1 MIISFAPNSALLID
15 YKRETGEMDS
25 PFGLQGGLL
34 YKAPLTATV
43 FKDFSSCY
51 SHFTSQNSPQTD
63 SPFVYVD
70 SSGVKLVT
78 NVVDEMSEASDG
90 IFALSM
96 SQDGWIE
103 MLATHEAS

>member
-1 MIISFAPNSALLID
+1 M
-15 YKRETGEMDS
+15 
-25 PFGLQGGLL
+25 

-51 SHFTSQNSPQTD
+51 SHFASQTNPQND
-63 SPFVYVD
+63 SAFVYVD

-78 NVVDEMSEASDG
+78 NVVDEMAADADG

-96 SQDGWIE
+96 AQDGWIE
-103 MLATHEAS
+103 MLAIHEAS